1 MSRAGGRGRGIDNRP
16 AWLKKQQE
24 EQQGHAPANTHPN
37 THTNPAPM
45 TNARV
50 GRGRGVDQ
58 RPAWMVKQEQQQG
71 LASAPAVNGRNDI
84 NPPPSSNANT
94 NANIN
99 SNTNGSGGGRS
110 GRQEYSRRS
119 ERDRDR
125 DPYRNENHRD
135 RGGGRRGGGGGS
147 RGGGGGNFRSRAPL
161 QRFVNAP
168 NTVPSRHVS
177 RRNATREEW
186 EWNEDRRR
194 RRLQRRREQPSKF
207 DLQPTPET
215 AAMELQAKAAYALK
229 AAGTVNPSFV
239 HPSQLSG
246 NYNGGGNGGPVNQQ
260 TRHARRLYV
269 GNVPEDI
276 NEPEVKQFF
285 VECVETAT
293 RRSWRNDDDPIL
305 SVYINRERRFAFVE
319 FTTVE
324 MCTSCL
330 ALDGINLAGKG
341 IVKIKRPNDFNPVLL
356 TPNPAGMSGFDASL
370 LGIVSS
376 SVPDGPNK
384 IFLGGLPYHLTDA
397 QVLELLAAFGRVKA
411 FHLVRDVGSA
421 TSKGYGFVEY
431 SDPNV
436 TDVAV
441 MGLEGMELGGG
452 KSLTARKASAREGGS
467 DLDQHIPMPTPGRS
481 METNLMSTGTNV
493 VGGVDVDALLNA
505 AMGGA
510 APMPALSHQQP
521 TISSASLAE
530 AHSVSAAV
538 DAMFANAG
546 AAGAPPPLSNGVHGN
561 ASNISMPQG
570 NNMYQPPSSIL
581 VLLNMVMD
589 EDLATDETFTD
600 LYDEVKGECEK
611 FGRLISM
618 KIPRPI
624 DRYPMSAVKKIFLEY
639 NTVQDAQNA
648 ERELAG
654 RAFGPNV
661 VQVSVIE
668 YPRHTITPSCLH
680 LSLFYSVCLLRRV
693 GL

>member
-1 MSRAGGRGRGIDNRP
+1 MPRSGGRGRGIDNRP

-24 EQQGHAPANTHPN
+24 EQQGHAPANPN
-37 THTNPAPM
+37 TNTNTNTNTNPAPM
-45 TNARV
+45 TNVRV

-58 RPAWMVKQEQQQG
+58 RPAWMVKQEQEQG
-71 LASAPAVNGRNDI
+71 IASAAAPVNGRHDI
-84 NPPPSSNANT
+84 NPPPLSNANT
-94 NANIN
+94 NTN
-99 SNTNGSGGGRS
+99 SNGSGSVSGGGRS
-110 GRQEYSRRS
+110 GRQEYGRRS

-125 DPYRNENHRD
+125 DRDPYRSENHRD
-135 RGGGRRGGGGGS
+135 RGGKGGGGGRRGGGGGS
-147 RGGGGGNFRSRAPL
+147 RGGGGGSNFRSRAPL

-186 EWNEDRRR
+186 QWNEDRRR
-194 RRLQRRREQPSKF
+194 RRLQRRKEQPSKF
-207 DLQPTPET
+207 DLQPTPEA

-246 NYNGGGNGGPVNQQ
+246 NYSGGGNGGPVNQQ

-276 NEPEVKQFF
+276 NEAEVKQFF
-285 VECVETAT
+285 VECVETTT

-341 IVKIKRPNDFNPVLL
+341 IVKIKRPNDFNPALL

-467 DLDQHIPMPTPGRS
+467 DLDQHIPIPTPGRS

-510 APMPALSHQQP
+510 EPMPALSHQQP

-546 AAGAPPPLSNGVHGN
+546 ATGAPPPLSNGVHGD
-561 ASNISMPQG
+561 ASNMSMPQG
-570 NNMYQPPSSIL
+570 NNMYQHPSSIL

-639 NTVQDAQNA
+639 NSIQDAQNA

-661 VQVSVIE
+661 VQCAYFDESA
-668 YPRHTITPSCLH
+668 YRNGN
-680 LSLFYSVCLLRRV
+680 LS
-693 GL
+693 